1 LVVAKLAAHAARQ
14 TYGVVDMK
22 STAMRKMTDLF
33 HGTEGVEARVRDGA
47 AYIRL
52 HVIMER
58 GVNVAQVTAI
68 LRSQVSYEI
77 TRGTG
82 LTVDDVIVK
91 VEDLR
96 E

>member
-1 LVVAKLAAHAARQ
+1 VVAKLAAHAARQ
-14 TYGVVDMK
+14 TYGVVDMR
-22 STAMRKMTDLF
+22 STPMRRMTDLLR
-33 HGTEGVEARVRDGA
+33 GTEGVEARVREGVVHVS
-47 AYIRL
+47 L

-68 LRSQVSYEI
+68 LRSQVAYEI
-77 TRGTG
+77 TCGTG
-82 LTVDDVIVK
+82 LEVEDVVVK

>member
-1 LVVAKLAAHAARQ
+1 MVAKLAAHAARQ
-14 TYGVVDMK
+14 TYGIVDMR
-22 STAMRKMTDLF
+22 STPMRRMTDLIR
-33 HGTEGVEARVRDGA
+33 GTEGVEARVRDGV
-47 AYIRL
+47 AYIKL

-68 LRSQVSYEI
+68 LRSQVAYEI
-77 TRGTG
+77 AQGTG
-82 LTVDDVIVK
+82 LQVDEVVVK

>member
-1 LVVAKLAAHAARQ
+1 MVAKLAAHAARQ
-14 TYGVVDMK
+14 TYGVV
-22 STAMRKMTDLF
+22 AMRSTPMRRMSALL
-33 HGTEGVEARVRDGA
+33 HGTEGVEARVRDGIA
-47 AYIRL
+47 HISL

-68 LRSQVSYEI
+68 LRSQVAYEI
-77 TRGTG
+77 TQGTG
-82 LTVDDVIVK
+82 LQVEDVVVK